1 MRASRDSGVES
12 ALRQGLLD
20 PKMSCA
26 PRFLS
31 SSVNVIHRASG
42 NFDPQHGLSFPELI
56 SRASKA
62 GRMDGQFGA
71 IGNLSITPGNH
82 SLRLKAPPII
92 LKNQC

>member
-1 MRASRDSGVES
+1 VAPCVQVSKVPLPSRKDVAFSRSQQDNTMRASRDSGVES

-31 SSVNVIHRASG
+31 SSVNVMHRASG
-42 NFDPQHGLSFPELI
+42 NFDPQRGLSFPELI

-62 GRMDGQFGA
+62 GRMDG
-71 IGNLSITPGNH
+71 
-82 SLRLKAPPII
+82 
-92 LKNQC
+92 